1 MIVHL
6 ITIIHQDMTSVCLPA
21 AAIMSSVL
29 KKLISPLA
37 SGPAE
42 PPRNKVTVVG
52 VGQVGMACAISI
64 LLRVRHNNTVC
75 YKRELEKSPYKFT
88 SFTNSNICHIYFE
101 NVPVSTMSYRSTNV
115 FWTVKAD
122 I

>member
-1 MIVHL
+1 MINEYFARQIFPRSSLCNALVFHFK
-6 ITIIHQDMTSVCLPA
+6 TSVCLPA

-29 KKLISPLA
+29 QKLISPLA

-64 LLRVRHNNTVC
+64 LLRVRLSNTVC
-75 YKRELEKSPYKFT
+75 YRREMEKSKFT
-88 SFTNSNICHIYFE
+88 VHHSPIYLKIMFL
-101 NVPVSTMSYRSTNV
+101 
-115 FWTVKAD
+115 
-122 I
+122 